1 MDVNAAL
8 AELRELT
15 AAWEAAGSHGT
26 FTVEQADR
34 TIELVRDIDEW
45 ITKGGFLPAAWQRGR
60 ASERTDFTRGAIA
73 YTRHVPR

>member
-15 AAWEAAGSHGT
+15 AAWEAAGSRGI

-34 TIELVRDIDEW
+34 AIELARDIDAW
-45 ITKGGFLPAAWQRGR
+45 VSKGGFLPAPWAAGR
-60 ASERTDFTRGAIA
+60 ATIRLS
-73 YTRHVPR
+73 

>member
-34 TIELVRDIDEW
+34 AIELARDLDGW
-45 ITKGGFLPAAWQRGR
+45 VSRGGFLPDAWAAGR
-60 ASERTDFTRGAIA
+60 ATIRLS
-73 YTRHVPR
+73 